1 LNHKI
6 LIVDD
11 EVNIQQGLLDFFTD
25 ETRFEVRAASS
36 GEQGI
41 KMLDTFSPTVCIVD
55 MRLPG
60 MDGNDFIILAGQHLN
75 NCLFI
80 VHTGSMDYSLP
91 KELIRIGIKKEH
103 VLEKPVTDM
112 TVFLDLIQHADNVY
126 QENL

>member
-1 LNHKI
+1 

-11 EVNIQQGLLDFFTD
+11 EINIQRGLFDFFTD
-25 ETRFEVRAASS
+25 ETSFEVRVSSS

-41 KMLDTFSPTVCIVD
+41 DILKTFSPTICIVD

-60 MDGNDFIILAGQHLN
+60 MDGNDFIILAAQHVN

-80 VHTGSMDYSLP
+80 VHTGSMDYDLP
-91 KELIRIGIKKEH
+91 EALIRIGIKKEQ

-112 TVFLDLIQHADNVY
+112 TVFLDLIQNADNVK
-126 QENL
+126 QEKL